1 MVDSLTEVLLPKE
14 DIRLRV
20 AELAEAIDRD
30 YAGRGELLVIGVLKG
45 AFIFLADLIRSVHVP
60 ISVDFVVI
68 SSYGSGQKSSG
79 NFLIKKDIDTQIA
92 GRDILIVEDILDT
105 GITLSGL
112 VDVLQKRNPAS
123 LKVCVLLDK
132 PSRRTVSFVADYV
145 GFSIPDRFVVGYG
158 LDCDEKYRHL
168 PDVRILRKEEA

>member
-1 MVDSLTEVLLPKE
+1 MVASPMEVLLPRE

-20 AELAEAIDRD
+20 SELAEAIDRD
-30 YAGRGELLVIGVLKG
+30 YAGRELLVIGVLKG
-45 AFIFLADLIRSVHVP
+45 AFVFLADLIRSLHIPV
-60 ISVDFVVI
+60 SVDFVVV

-79 NFLIKKDIDTQIA
+79 KFLIKKDIHTRIA
-92 GRDILIVEDILDT
+92 GRDVLIVEDILDT

-112 VDVLQKRNPAS
+112 VDVLQKRDPAS

-132 PSRRTVSFVADYV
+132 PSRRAVSFVADYV

-158 LDCDEKYRHL
+158 LDYDEKYRYL
-168 PDVRILRKEEA
+168 PDVMIIGEAEA